1 MATSSN
7 LAIDL
12 SLPVLEAA
20 LPETLK
26 DVVMEARAHREMAK
40 EAARRRKSGQTIS
53 PNRPTIEQPT
63 ISNDL
68 RDEDDKDVVFID
80 ELEGMNVGTA

>member
-26 DVVMEARAHREMAK
+26 DVVMEAREHREMAK
-40 EAARRRKSGQTIS
+40 EAARRRKSGRTTS

-68 RDEDDKDVVFID
+68 RDEDDKDVIFID